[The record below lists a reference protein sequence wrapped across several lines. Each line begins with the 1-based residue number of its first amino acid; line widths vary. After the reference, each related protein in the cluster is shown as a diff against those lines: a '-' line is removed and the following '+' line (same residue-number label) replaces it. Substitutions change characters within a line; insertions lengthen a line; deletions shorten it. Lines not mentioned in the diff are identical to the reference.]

1 MNPEIKALWLAAL
14 RSGDYKQGQGVLRDG
29 ADNFCCLGVLTDLA
43 VKAGVLED
51 GVVGPSG
58 VYRYKGEFGAPTEGV
73 LIYSVA
79 EWAGLYFHT
88 NDSFSNEGRLDHPI
102 IVTKM
107 VTCCSTCEPREKE
120 NTFHSLASLND
131 VAKYDFNQIA
141 DVIEEQF

>member
-1 MNPEIKALWLAAL
+1 MNPEIKALWLTAL

-51 GVVGPSG
+51 GVVGEGG
-58 VYRYKGEFGAPTEGV
+58 VYRYKGEFAITEGT
-73 LIYSVA
+73 LIPSVA
-79 EWAGLYFHT
+79 EWAGLYFDA
-88 NDSFSNEGRLDHPI
+88 NDSFSSEGRLDDPI
-102 IVTKM
+102 TITKM
-107 VTCCSTCEPREKE
+107 VTCCSTCEPREEE

-131 VAKYDFNQIA
+131 MAKYDFNQIA